1 MAPAGTPKA
10 IVHRIAAE
18 VARVTKEQ
26 KFIEQLMS
34 FGVEPVG
41 SGPEEH
47 ATMIAADIALWP
59 AALRAAG
66 VKGQ

>member
-1 MAPAGTPKA
+1 
-10 IVHRIAAE
+10 
-18 VARVTKEQ
+18 
-26 KFIEQLMS
+26 
-34 FGVEPVG
+34 VEPVG